1 MEKIKGSHLK
11 CFGHMQW
18 RAINILV
25 RNSYLTQN
33 WELKEIEGSIKWQEK
48 ERWKQWKND
57 MVIRETIENML
68 LDR

>member
-33 WELKEIEGSIKWQEK
+33 WELKEIEGSIK
-48 ERWKQWKND
+48 
-57 MVIRETIENML
+57 
-68 LDR
+68 